1 MALRS
6 YLLQLLRDIRSQK
19 LRTFLTLFGIVW
31 GTVAVTLLLAFGEG
45 LHQQLIKTMKGL
57 GENIIIAWP
66 SRTSKPW
73 EGLPRGRRVNVT
85 EEELEHV
92 RRDVP
97 LLTRVSGEFS
107 AWNQRFKVGRHVL
120 LPGSS
125 GTNVEF
131 AEMRNLIAGEGG
143 RFVDDLDVANRRR
156 VVFLGDK
163 LAKDLFGVDE
173 AVGNLVTVNG
183 VPFTVIG
190 VMQAKEQDSS
200 YNNRDND
207 RAVMP
212 VSTFKALYNR
222 KYVDNFVIQVGRR
235 EDAKEARKGVIAS
248 LARLHNFDPED
259 TEAVGM
265 WDTTENFD
273 FIDAFMIG
281 FRLFLG
287 IVGTLTLVVG
297 GIGVSNI
304 MHVVVEERT
313 KEIGLKMALGA
324 KQRYV
329 VGQLMFETLSLT
341 FLGGAIGFAIAFT
354 ICSVFPASLAEYV
367 GVPRISPGVTAV
379 TTAVLGLIGLLAG
392 YFPART
398 AAALDPVEAL
408 RL

>member
-6 YLLQLLRDIRSQK
+6 YLLQLLRDVRSQK

-45 LHQQLIKTMKGL
+45 LHGQLVKSMKGL

-73 EGLPRGRRVNVT
+73 EGLPRGRRVRVT
-85 EEELEHV
+85 EEDLEHV
-92 RRDVP
+92 RADVP
-97 LLTRVSGEFS
+97 LVTRLSGEFS
-107 AWNQRFKVGRHVL
+107 TWNMRFKNGTKVFM
-120 LPGSS
+120 PGFS

-131 AEMRNLIAGEGG
+131 ADMRNIIPAAGG
-143 RFVDDLDVANRRR
+143 RFVDDPDISHRRR

-173 AVGNLVTVNG
+173 AVGHYVQING
-183 VPFTVIG
+183 VPFMVIG
-190 VMQAKEQDSS
+190 VMMEKEQDSS

-207 RAVMP
+207 RAIVP
-212 VSTFKALYNR
+212 VSTFKSIYNR
-222 KYVDNFVIQVGRR
+222 KYVDNFVFQVANR
-235 EDAKEARKGVIAS
+235 EDAKAAREGVIAS
-248 LARLHNFDPED
+248 LARIHDFDPKD

-265 WDTTENFD
+265 WDTTENFE
-273 FIDAFMIG
+273 FIDTFMVG

-287 IVGTLTLVVG
+287 IVGALTLVVG

-324 KQRYV
+324 KKRYV
-329 VGQLMFETLSLT
+329 VGQFMFETLTLT
-341 FLGGAIGFAIAFT
+341 FAGGALGFAIAYA
-354 ICSVFPASLAEYV
+354 ICASFPVSLQEYV
-367 GVPRISPGVTAV
+367 GVPAISLPVAVMTA
-379 TTAVLGLIGLLAG
+379 AVLGLIGILAG
-392 YFPART
+392 FFPART
-398 AAALDPVEAL
+398 AASLDPVVAL

>member
-1 MALRS
+1 MALRT
-6 YLLQLLRDIRSQK
+6 YLFQLLRDIRSQK

-45 LHQQLIKTMKGL
+45 LHGQLIKTMKGL

-66 SRTSKPW
+66 DKTSKPW
-73 EGLPRGRRVNVT
+73 EGLPRGRKVQVT

-97 LLTRVSGEFS
+97 LLTAVSGEFS
-107 AWNQRFKVGRHVL
+107 SWNLRFKVGHKVL
-120 LPGSS
+120 LPGVS

-131 AEMRNLIAGEGG
+131 ADMRNLIAGEGG
-143 RFVDDLDVANRRR
+143 RYVDEPDLADRRR
-156 VVFLGDK
+156 VIFLGDK
-163 LAKDLFGVDE
+163 LATDLFGVDE
-173 AVGNLVTVNG
+173 PVGHLVSING

-190 VMQAKEQDSS
+190 VMLKKEQDSS

-212 VSTFKALYNR
+212 VSTFKALYSR
-222 KYVDNFVIQVGRR
+222 KYVDNFVIQVAHR
-235 EDAKEARKGVIAS
+235 EDAKAAKKGVIAS
-248 LARLHNFDPED
+248 LARLHQFDPDD

-273 FIDAFMIG
+273 FLDTFMTG
-281 FRLFLG
+281 FQLFLG

-324 KQRYV
+324 KQSFV
-329 VGQLMFETLSLT
+329 VGQIMFETLTLT

-354 ICSVFPASLAEYV
+354 ICRLFPASLAEYV
-367 GVPRISPGVTAV
+367 GTPSISFLVAAI
-379 TTAVLGLIGLLAG
+379 TTAALGLIGLAAG
-392 YFPART
+392 FFPSRT
-398 AAALDPVEAL
+398 AASLDPVEAL

>member
-1 MALRS
+1 MAIRS
-6 YLLQLLRDIRSQK
+6 YLLQLLRDVRSQK

-45 LHQQLIKTMKGL
+45 LHGQLIKSMKGL

-73 EGLPRGRRVNVT
+73 EGLPRGRRVRVT
-85 EEELEHV
+85 EEDLEHV
-92 RRDVP
+92 RSDVP
-97 LLTRVSGEFS
+97 LVTRLSGEFS
-107 AWNQRFKVGRHVL
+107 AWNLRFKNGKRVFM
-120 LPGSS
+120 PGMS

-131 AEMRNLIAGEGG
+131 AQMRNVIATEGG
-143 RFVDDLDVANRRR
+143 RFVDDPDLVHRRR

-173 AVGNLVTVNG
+173 AVGHLVTIGG

-190 VMQAKEQDSS
+190 VMQEKEQDSS

-207 RAVMP
+207 RAIIP
-212 VSTFKALYNR
+212 VSTFKAVYNR
-222 KYVDNFVIQVGRR
+222 KYVDNFVFQVAER
-235 EDAKEARKGVIAS
+235 EDAKTARKDVVAA
-248 LARLHNFDPED
+248 LARIHKFDPED
-259 TEAVGM
+259 SEAVGM

-273 FIDAFMIG
+273 FIDTFMIG

-287 IVGTLTLVVG
+287 IVGALTLVVG

-324 KQRYV
+324 KRTYV
-329 VGQLMFETLSLT
+329 VGQFMFETLSLT
-341 FLGGAIGFAIAFT
+341 FIGGAIGFAIAYA
-354 ICSVFPASLAEYV
+354 ICHFFPASLQEYV
-367 GVPRISPGVTAV
+367 GVPVISFPVAVMTAV
-379 TTAVLGLIGLLAG
+379 VLGLIGVAAG
-392 YFPART
+392 FFPARM
-398 AAALDPVEAL
+398 AASLDPVVAL

>member
-6 YLLQLLRDIRSQK
+6 YLLQLVRDMRSQK

-45 LHQQLIKTMKGL
+45 LHGQLMKSMKGL
-57 GENIIIAWP
+57 GENIVIAWP

-73 EGLPRGRRVNVT
+73 EGLPRGRRVRVT
-85 EEELEHV
+85 EEDLEHV
-92 RRDVP
+92 RAEVP
-97 LLTRVSGEFS
+97 LVTRLSGEFS
-107 AWNQRFKVGRHVL
+107 AWNMRFKNGTKVFM
-120 LPGSS
+120 PGFS

-131 AEMRNLIAGEGG
+131 AEMRNIIPSEGG
-143 RFVDDLDVANRRR
+143 RFVDEPDVAHRRR

-173 AVGNLVTVNG
+173 AVGHSVQING
-183 VPFTVIG
+183 VPFMVIG
-190 VMQAKEQDSS
+190 VMMEKEQDSS

-207 RAVMP
+207 RAIVP
-212 VSTFKALYNR
+212 VSTFKAVYNR
-222 KYVDNFVIQVGRR
+222 KYVDNFVFQVAHR
-235 EDAKEARKGVIAS
+235 EDAKAARKDVVAA
-248 LARLHNFDPED
+248 LARIHKFDPED

-287 IVGTLTLVVG
+287 IVGALTLVVG

-324 KQRYV
+324 KRRYV
-329 VGQLMFETLSLT
+329 VGQFMFETLTLT
-341 FLGGAIGFAIAFT
+341 FLGGTIGLTIAYAICRF
-354 ICSVFPASLAEYV
+354 FPASLQDFV
-367 GVPRISPGVTAV
+367 GTPAISLPIAAMTA
-379 TTAVLGLIGLLAG
+379 AVLGLIGLAAG

-398 AAALDPVEAL
+398 AAELDPVVAL

>member
-1 MALRS
+1 MAIRS

-19 LRTFLTLFGIVW
+19 LRTFLTLFGLVW

-73 EGLPRGRRVNVT
+73 EGLPRGRKVNVT

-92 RRDVP
+92 RREVP
-97 LLTRVSGEFS
+97 QLSRVSGEFS
-107 AWNQRFKVGRHVL
+107 AWNQRFKVGRHVF

-143 RFVDDLDVANRRR
+143 RFVDDLDIANRRR

-173 AVGNLVTVNG
+173 AVGHDVTING

-207 RAVMP
+207 RAVIP

-222 KYVDNFVIQVGRR
+222 KYVDNFVIQVTRR
-235 EDAKEARKGVIAS
+235 EDAKAARKGVIAS

-265 WDTTENFD
+265 WDTTENFA

-329 VGQLMFETLSLT
+329 VGQFMFETLSLT

-354 ICSVFPASLAEYV
+354 ICRLFPLSLAQYV
-367 GVPRISPGVTAV
+367 GVPRISFEVTAV
-379 TTAVLGLIGLLAG
+379 TTLVLGLIGVLAG
-392 YFPART
+392 FFPART

>member
-6 YLLQLLRDIRSQK
+6 YLLQLLRDVRSQK

-45 LHQQLIKTMKGL
+45 LHGQLIKSMKGL

-73 EGLPRGRRVNVT
+73 EGLPRGRRVRVT
-85 EEELEHV
+85 EDDLDRV
-92 RRDVP
+92 RTEVP
-97 LLTRVSGEFS
+97 LVTRLSGEFS
-107 AWNQRFKVGRHVL
+107 AWNMRFKNGTKVFM
-120 LPGSS
+120 PGFS

-131 AEMRNLIAGEGG
+131 ADMRNIIATEGG
-143 RFVDDLDVANRRR
+143 RFVDDPDIAHRRR

-173 AVGNLVTVNG
+173 AVGHYVQING
-183 VPFTVIG
+183 VPFMVIG
-190 VMQAKEQDSS
+190 VMMDKEQDSS

-207 RAVMP
+207 RAIVP
-212 VSTFKALYNR
+212 VSTFKAMYNR
-222 KYVDNFVIQVGRR
+222 KYVDNFVFQVAHR
-235 EDAKEARKGVIAS
+235 EDAKEARKGVVAS
-248 LARLHNFDPED
+248 LARLHDFDPED

-265 WDTTENFD
+265 WDTTENFE
-273 FIDAFMIG
+273 FIDTFMVG

-287 IVGTLTLVVG
+287 IVGALTLVVG

-324 KQRYV
+324 KKRYV
-329 VGQLMFETLSLT
+329 VGQFMFETLTLT
-341 FLGGAIGFAIAFT
+341 FAGGALGFAIAYA
-354 ICSVFPASLAEYV
+354 ICASFPASLQEFV
-367 GVPRISPGVTAV
+367 GVPAISPPVAVMTA
-379 TTAVLGLIGLLAG
+379 AVLGLIGVLAG
-392 YFPART
+392 FFPART
-398 AAALDPVEAL
+398 AAGLDPVVAL

>member
-6 YLLQLLRDIRSQK
+6 YLLQLLRDVRSQK
-19 LRTFLTLFGIVW
+19 LRTFLTLFGLVW

-107 AWNQRFKVGRHVL
+107 AWDQRFKVGRHVL

-131 AEMRNLIAGEGG
+131 AEMRNIIASEGG
-143 RFVDDLDVANRRR
+143 RFIDQPDLDYRRR

-163 LAKDLFGVDE
+163 LAKDLFGIDP
-173 AVGNLVTVNG
+173 AVGNQVQING
-183 VPFTVIG
+183 MPFTVIG
-190 VMQAKEQDSS
+190 VMTAKEQDSS

-207 RAVMP
+207 RAVIP
-212 VSTFKALYNR
+212 ASTFKALYNR
-222 KYVDNFVIQVGRR
+222 KYVDNFVIQVAHR
-235 EDAKEARKGVIAS
+235 EDAKAARKGVVAS
-248 LARLHNFDPED
+248 LARMHNFDPED

-273 FIDAFMIG
+273 FLDSFMIG

-287 IVGTLTLVVG
+287 IVGALTLVVG

-313 KEIGLKMALGA
+313 KEIGVKMALGA
-324 KQRYV
+324 RRRYV
-329 VGQLMFETLSLT
+329 IGQFLFETLTLT
-341 FLGGAIGFAIAFT
+341 FVGGAIGFAISWS
-354 ICSVFPASLAEYV
+354 ICHVFPASLQEYV
-367 GVPRISPGVTAV
+367 GTPSLSAQVSLVTAV
-379 TTAVLGLIGLLAG
+379 ILGLIGLLAG
-392 YFPART
+392 YAPART
-398 AAALDPVEAL
+398 AANLNPVEAL